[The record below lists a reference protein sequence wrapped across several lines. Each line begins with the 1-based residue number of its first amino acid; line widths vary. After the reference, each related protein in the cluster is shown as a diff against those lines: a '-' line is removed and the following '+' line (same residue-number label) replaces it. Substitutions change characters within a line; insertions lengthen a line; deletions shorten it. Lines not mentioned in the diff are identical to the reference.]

1 MQARSKK
8 IRRYVKALVSSLL
21 KAKTRK
27 EAAAM
32 LGNFFLLVKR
42 RGDTKFL
49 RAILREVQSE
59 YGTKGGKVAE
69 MVSAV
74 PLSPA
79 ARKKTLS
86 ILKPKGF
93 GAVTMRVN
101 PELLG
106 GSALFLGNEYLM
118 DGTLREKLYRMFL

>member
-8 IRRYVKALVSSLL
+8 IRRYVKALVGSLV
-21 KAKTRK
+21 KARTRK
-27 EAAAM
+27 EAAVM
-32 LGNFFLLVKR
+32 LSNFFLLVKR

-49 RAILREVQSE
+49 YAILREAQYE
-59 YGTKGGKVAE
+59 YETKGGKMAE

-74 PLSPA
+74 PVSPA
-79 ARKKTLS
+79 ARKKALS

-93 GAVTMRVN
+93 GAVAVRVN

>member
-1 MQARSKK
+1 MQARSRN
-8 IRRYVKALVSSLL
+8 IRRYVKALAGSLA
-21 KAKTRK
+21 KAKTKK
-27 EAAAM
+27 EAATM
-32 LGNFFLLVKR
+32 LSNFFALIKR

-49 RAILREVQSE
+49 RAILVDVKSE
-59 YGTKGGKVAE
+59 YEARGGKRAE
-69 MVSAV
+69 MVSAA

-79 ARKKTLS
+79 ARKKALS

-93 GAVTMRVN
+93 GTVRVRVI

>member
-1 MQARSKK
+1 MQQRSKK
-8 IRRYVKALVSSLL
+8 IRRYVKALVGSLL
-21 KAKTRK
+21 KARTRK

-49 RAILREVQSE
+49 RAILREAKSE
-59 YGTKGGKVAE
+59 YETKGGKVAE
-69 MVSAV
+69 LVSAA

-86 ILKPKGF
+86 LLKPKGF
-93 GAVTMRVN
+93 GAVVARVN

>member
-8 IRRYVKALVSSLL
+8 IRRYVKALVGSLM

-27 EAAAM
+27 EAAVM
-32 LGNFFLLVKR
+32 LSNFFLLVKR

-49 RAILREVQSE
+49 RAILVEAQHE
-59 YGTKGGKVAE
+59 YEARGGKVAE
-69 MVSAV
+69 MVSAAPV
-74 PLSPA
+74 SLA
-79 ARKKTLS
+79 ARKRALS

-93 GAVTMRVN
+93 GAITMRVN